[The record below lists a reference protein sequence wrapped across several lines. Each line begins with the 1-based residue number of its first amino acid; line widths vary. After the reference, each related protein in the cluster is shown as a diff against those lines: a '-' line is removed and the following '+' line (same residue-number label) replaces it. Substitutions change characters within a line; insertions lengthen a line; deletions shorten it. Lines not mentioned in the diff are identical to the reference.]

1 MLRARSKNHG
11 QGMKAGPDWQGEN
24 LTGDIFPGRR
34 IVRKNRGSL
43 TVDPLRP
50 GPGRRHGDGGTE
62 LEGLPAA
69 LVLCSMMHFC
79 RTRFGLVLTALVL
92 AGCATA
98 PPAAEGPDP
107 WRSLAANMTAD
118 QVRASLGTPAQIR
131 PLQTSQGAAEVW
143 IYRRTVS
150 VEVGLAPTST
160 EEVPYYD
167 PFIKSERTVMNQVY
181 SQESRAVTEELQL
194 LMYDGKL
201 VSSKRGYRTERS
213 YQ

>member
-1 MLRARSKNHG
+1 MRATPVFSFLMNSR
-11 QGMKAGPDWQGEN
+11 
-24 LTGDIFPGRR
+24 
-34 IVRKNRGSL
+34 
-43 TVDPLRP
+43 TV
-50 GPGRRHGDGGTE
+50 
-62 LEGLPAA
+62 
-69 LVLCSMMHFC
+69 F
-79 RTRFGLVLTALVL
+79 FGLALTTLIL

-107 WRSLAANMTAD
+107 WRSLVANMTAD

-167 PFIKSERTVMNQVY
+167 PFTKSERTVMNQTY